1 MAAGEDEYLMTTTTA
16 RAGSVMQFLEELLQ
30 TRWQEMR
37 VHVTSVTDLWA
48 GMAITGPQ
56 ARQLL
61 GSIITDI
68 DFSQKA
74 FPFMGGAIWPYQYR
88 A

>member
-1 MAAGEDEYLMTTTTA
+1 MISDDNHHRQAGCD
-16 RAGSVMQFLEELLQ
+16 GVFEELPNKMA
-30 TRWQEMR
+30 EMR

-61 GSIITDI
+61 GNIITDI

-74 FPFMGGAIWPYQYR
+74 FPLWGCDQAISVSGVKK
-88 A
+88 